1 MEVTGL
7 GCIIQVGRKPL
18 ALLTMGS
25 ETDDLE
31 GSCWGDDDTLV
42 YRGSK
47 VKRDAMSVWESELS
61 VEM

>member
-7 GCIIQVGRKPL
+7 GRIIQVGRKSI
-18 ALLTMGS
+18 ALLAMGS

-42 YRGSK
+42 HRGSE
-47 VKRDAMSVWESELS
+47 VERDEMPVWESELS
-61 VEM
+61 A

>member
-1 MEVTGL
+1 MEVAGL
-7 GCIIQVGRKPL
+7 GCIIQVGRKSI

-31 GSCWGDDDTLV
+31 GSCWGNDNTLV
-42 YRGSK
+42 HRGSE

-61 VEM
+61 AEM

>member
-1 MEVTGL
+1 MEVTRL
-7 GCIIQVGRKPL
+7 GCIIQVGRKSI
-18 ALLTMGS
+18 ALLAMRG

-42 YRGSK
+42 HRGSE

-61 VEM
+61 AEM

>member
-7 GCIIQVGRKPL
+7 GCIIQVGRKSI

-31 GSCWGDDDTLV
+31 GSCWGDDDNLV
-42 YRGSK
+42 YRRPE
-47 VKRDAMSVWESELS
+47 VERNEMPVWESKLS
-61 VEM
+61 AEM

>member
-7 GCIIQVGRKPL
+7 DNIFQVGRKSI

-31 GSCWGDDDTLV
+31 GSCWGNDDTLV
-42 YRGSK
+42 HRRSE

-61 VEM
+61 TEM